1 MSYFVK
7 FVYNKFY
14 FLYDT
19 EMRKFYIH
27 TMGCKSNQ
35 FESSI
40 IIENL
45 EKNGLRQTNKIDDA
59 DVYIL
64 NSCTVTHKS
73 DNEALYLLRNVK
85 HKNPDCITVLTG
97 CLAQIEKEKLLEND
111 FIDYV
116 IGNDEKLHIFD
127 FINTNEKCHASDIM
141 QLSEFNKTVLIDTSK
156 TRASLKIQDG
166 CDNRCS
172 YCIIPFA
179 RGKSRSA
186 DVEFI
191 LEQINNFSKN
201 GFKEVILTGIH
212 IGQWGKDIELELLDL
227 LKEIENKTTIER
239 YRLGSLNPLEIN
251 DEMLEFLKNSIKFC
265 PHFHLSLQSA
275 CNKTLRS
282 MNRFYTVESYLDL
295 IEKINNTFDLPFLG
309 SDIITGFAGETD
321 DDFKITRQNLERS
334 GLSQIHTFPYSLR
347 KGTVGANSLEQV
359 DDKVKENRAAIV
371 KQISKN
377 KLNNFI
383 NKNIN
388 HEFEALIEKNP
399 DKKTGNLK
407 GITRNYLTVI
417 LNSKDI
423 SLANTL
429 QKIKITEYKDDK
441 IYGILI

>member
-1 MSYFVK
+1 
-7 FVYNKFY
+7 
-14 FLYDT
+14 
-19 EMRKFYIH
+19 
-27 TMGCKSNQ
+27 MGCKSNQ